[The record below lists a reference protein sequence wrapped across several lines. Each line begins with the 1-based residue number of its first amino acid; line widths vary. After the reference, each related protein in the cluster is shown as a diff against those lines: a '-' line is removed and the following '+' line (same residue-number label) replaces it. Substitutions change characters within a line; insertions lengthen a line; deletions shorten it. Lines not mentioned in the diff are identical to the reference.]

1 MRRKFVLALTT
12 SLCAAALVGAASAQA
27 PAPQSA
33 PQSGPS
39 AATERPAPAPQ
50 SEGGPGMG
58 HGRGDGT
65 EHGMGRHMGR
75 HMEHGGMHMR
85 GEGRRH
91 GRNLSEQDRTAFF
104 GAHLAAV
111 RAGLLLTP
119 DQDKLWPPL
128 ETAVRDAARQRQE
141 WRDRLQKEGNLAS
154 PIDSMRRRAE
164 MSSARGQTL
173 KGIADAAAPL
183 YASLSDDQKRRL
195 GMLAHGRMGAM
206 MGLAAEPDQRGGG
219 EHGYGGGRR
228 PHNHHDGERGPRWRQ
243 GGAEH
248 GGAGYGRGGRPASD
262 GFDRGAGLEDWRR
275 L

>member
-12 SLCAAALVGAASAQA
+12 SLCAAALVGVASAQA
-27 PAPQSA
+27 PATQSA
-33 PQSGPS
+33 PQSGAQSGPT
-39 AATERPAPAPQ
+39 AATERPAPTPQ

-58 HGRGDGT
+58 YGRG
-65 EHGMGRHMGR
+65 HGMGHGGR
-75 HMEHGGMHMR
+75 QHGGMHMR
-85 GEGRRH
+85 GEGRGY

-104 GAHLAAV
+104 AAHLAAV

-141 WRDRLQKEGNLAS
+141 WRDRLQKEGDLAS
-154 PIDSMRRRAE
+154 PIDAMRRRAE
-164 MSSARGQTL
+164 MSSARGETL
-173 KGIADAAAPL
+173 KRIADAAAPL
-183 YASLSDDQKRRL
+183 YGSLSDDQKRRL

-206 MGLAAEPDQRGGG
+206 MGLVSQTERGGRRGGG

-228 PHNHHDGERGPRWRQ
+228 PHDHHDGERGPRWRQ
-243 GGAEH
+243 GGMQQD
-248 GGAGYGRGGRPASD
+248 GYGRGGRPLSD